1 MGYRVKQW
9 NRVEQAE
16 KLRTSSDFAK
26 AGESERSMAKR
37 LGVPRTTVQHW
48 RGRKA
53 ANEAP
58 AVVVEFFESP
68 EGTVILHQL
77 LMGAHF
83 VITLLGSGG
92 IRLVCQFLE
101 LSGLSAFVASSYGVQ
116 QRINAALE
124 EAVVEHARTQREQL
138 TQDMPTKTITVCE
151 DETFHPDICLVG
163 LEAVSNF
170 ILLEEYAENR
180 SAQTWTSALQSAL
193 EGLPVEVIQAT
204 SDEAKGL
211 RRHAQHDLGAH
222 HAPDLFHVQHE
233 VVKATGVMLARQ
245 VRHAE
250 QTVVDSTEAL
260 NKHRQA
266 AVDYR
271 SARRRPP
278 GRPPAFG
285 ERISQAHQQLVEAEL
300 DLEEAQDRKAEAG
313 EQIREIGAAYHP
325 YRLETGQAQSVEDV
339 SHRLEACWERLNE
352 IAQAADLP
360 ERCVKKLRKARRVT
374 GDLLSTVGFFFAT
387 IQAKIEALNLTP
399 EIEEATYRYLIPAI
413 YLDRVAEKTQ
423 DREQRGQLRQRVAVL
438 LASVEQAEGALSR
451 LDNDERHVLEQV
463 AVECAELFQRSSSC
477 VEGRNGQ
484 LALQHHARHRLT
496 NRKLAALTAVHNYYI
511 RRPDGTTAA
520 ERFFGR
526 RPAPLFDVLLDKV
539 PLPGR
544 PARKRPRPP
553 KPPYLQPIA
562 A

>member
-1 MGYRVKQW
+1 MKQW
-9 NRVEQAE
+9 SRVEQAE
-16 KLRTSSDFAK
+16 KFQRSSELAN
-26 AGESERSMAKR
+26 AGESERRMAKR

-48 RGRKA
+48 RERRE

-58 AVVVEFFESP
+58 AAVVAFFESP
-68 EGTVILHQL
+68 EGAMMLQQL
-77 LMGAHF
+77 LVGAHF

-101 LSGLSAFVASSYGVQ
+101 LSGLSAFIASSYGVQ

-124 EAVVEHARTQREQL
+124 EAVVEHARMQREQL
-138 TQDMPTKTITVCE
+138 AQDMPSKTITVCE

-170 ILLEEYAENR
+170 ILLEQYAENR
-180 SAQTWTSALQSAL
+180 SAQTWTAALQGAL

-204 SDEAKGL
+204 SDEAKAL

-233 VVKATGVMLARQ
+233 VVKATGAVLAHQ

-250 QTVVDSTEAL
+250 KAVVKAAAVLDQ
-260 NKHRQA
+260 HRQA
-266 AVDYR
+266 AATYLC
-271 SARRRPP
+271 SPRRPP
-278 GRPPAFG
+278 GRPPAFDQHID
-285 ERISQAHQQLVEAEL
+285 EAHQAVVEADVDL
-300 DLEEAQDRKAEAG
+300 DEARERRAATQ
-313 EQIREIGAAYHP
+313 EQVRAIGAAYHP
-325 YRLETGQAQSVEDV
+325 YHLETGQAQSVEDV
-339 SHRLEACWERLNE
+339 SHRLETCWEKLNE
-352 IAQAADLP
+352 LAQEADLP
-360 ERCVKKLRKARRVT
+360 ERCIKKLRKARRVT
-374 GDLLSTVGFFFAT
+374 GELLATIGFFFVT
-387 IQAKIEALNLTP
+387 LQAKIEALNLAP
-399 EIEEATYRYLIPAI
+399 EVEQVAYQYLIPAI
-413 YLDRVAEKTQ
+413 YLDHVADKTQ
-423 DREQRGQLRQRVAVL
+423 DREQRGRLRQQVAAL
-438 LASVEQAEGALSR
+438 LTTAQQSDGALSR
-451 LDNDERHVLEQV
+451 LGNDERQVLEQV
-463 AVECAELFQRSSSC
+463 AVECAGLFQRSSSC

-484 LALQHHARHRLT
+484 LALHHHARHRLT

-526 RPAPLFDVLLDKV
+526 RPSSLFDALLEKV

-553 KPPYLQPIA
+553 KPPYLQPMA

>member
-1 MGYRVKQW
+1 MGCRVKRW
-9 NRVEQAE
+9 ERTEQAE
-16 KLRTSSDFAK
+16 KFRESSEAPN
-26 AGESERSMAKR
+26 AAESERSLAKR

-48 RGRKA
+48 RGRRER
-53 ANEAP
+53 NEAP
-58 AVVVEFFESP
+58 AAVVAFFESP
-68 EGTVILHQL
+68 EGAQMLQQL
-77 LMGAHF
+77 LVGAHF

-101 LSGLSAFVASSYGVQ
+101 LSGLSAFIASSYGVQ

-124 EAVVEHARTQREQL
+124 EAVVEHARMQREQL
-138 TQDMPTKTITVCE
+138 AQDMPSKTITVCE

-170 ILLEEYAENR
+170 ILLEQYAENR
-180 SAQTWTSALQSAL
+180 SAETWTVALQGAL

-204 SDEAKGL
+204 SDEAKAL

-222 HAPDLFHVQHE
+222 HAPDLFHVQHD
-233 VVKATGVMLARQ
+233 VVKATGALLAQQ

-250 QTVVDSTEAL
+250 KAVVSATAVLD
-260 NKHRQA
+260 NHRQA
-266 AVDYR
+266 AVSYW
-271 SARRRPP
+271 SSPRRPP
-278 GRPPAFG
+278 GRPPAFDQ
-285 ERISQAHQQLVEAEL
+285 RIADAHQAVIEAEV
-300 DLEEAQDRKAEAG
+300 DVDEARERRAAAQ
-313 EQIREIGAAYHP
+313 EQVRAIGAAYHP
-325 YRLETGQAQSVEDV
+325 YHLETGQAQSVEDV
-339 SHRLEACWERLNE
+339 SHRLETCWERLNE
-352 IAQAADLP
+352 LAQEASLP
-360 ERCVKKLRKARRVT
+360 ERCFKKLRKARRVT
-374 GDLLSTVGFFFAT
+374 GDLLATVSFFFAT
-387 IQAKIEALNLTP
+387 LQAKIEALNLAP
-399 EIEEATYRYLIPAI
+399 EVEEVAYQYLIPAI
-413 YLDRVAEKTQ
+413 YLDHVADKTQ
-423 DREQRGQLRQRVAVL
+423 NREQRDQLRQQVAVL
-438 LASVEQAEGALSR
+438 LASVKQADGALSR
-451 LDNDERHVLEQV
+451 LGNDERQVLEQV
-463 AVECAELFQRSSSC
+463 AVECAGLFQRSSSC

-526 RPAPLFDVLLDKV
+526 RPSPLFDALLEKV

-553 KPPYLQPIA
+553 KPHYLRRMA